1 MNTDSNEGRMK
12 LYRTSSDSNGH
23 ANGSSLSPPE
33 HRTDPL
39 TYSDASTRGRDKARA
54 KGPTCL
60 GLGAVARSAAAVLCH
75 EDHGR
80 GVQRALRRAHVLQS
94 GQDDIEGGGHTNG
107 PNTRTLD
114 TYSSGIMVSHTRF
127 PLMPMQHLP

>member
-39 TYSDASTRGRDKARA
+39 TYSDASTRGRDKARG
-54 KGPTCL
+54 KGPVSAWVPWLAALLPFSATKTT
-60 GLGAVARSAAAVLCH
+60 GAVCSGLCGERMCCRAVRMISKVADTLT
-75 EDHGR
+75 DR
-80 GVQRALRRAHVLQS
+80 ILAL
-94 GQDDIEGGGHTNG
+94 
-107 PNTRTLD
+107 
-114 TYSSGIMVSHTRF
+114 
-127 PLMPMQHLP
+127 